1 MLGVFAR
8 AVLLSFTRRFFVF
21 LACGASSKKTLPPE
35 IPVAAGPRGSPPP
48 AAIGLFAFFL
58 IG

>member
-1 MLGVFAR
+1 MLGVLAR

-21 LACGASSKKTLPPE
+21 FACGASSTKTLPPE
-35 IPVAAGPRGSPPP
+35 ILVAAGPRGSPP